1 MKNILYVLFVVSAMT
16 LLLMMQLDSEK
27 QIKQM
32 HEELKLYENIIDSL
46 YKEIDTLNNRLEIYD
61 FVDMETNMISA
72 LIFVESSGNDSAYN
86 ASEDAVGCLQIR
98 KTMVDDVNRIL
109 KRKGSNLIYTY
120 KCRWNRKKSI
130 EMFNIFCDH
139 YNLSTAE
146 EIARCWNGGPRGINN
161 PATVK
166 YWEKVQGYINS

>member
-1 MKNILYVLFVVSAMT
+1 MKNILYVLFIVSAMA
-16 LLLMMQLDSEK
+16 LLLMMQLDSEN

-32 HEELKLYENIIDSL
+32 HKELESYENIIDSL

-86 ASEDAVGCLQIR
+86 ESEDAVGCLQIR

-109 KRKGSNLIYTY
+109 KNKIYTY
-120 KCRWNRKKSI
+120 NDRWSRTKSI
-130 EMFNIFCDH
+130 EMLKIYCNH
-139 YNLSTAE
+139 YNLNTPE
-146 EIARCWNGGPRGINN
+146 HIARCWNGGPRGLAK
-161 PATVK
+161 PQTVN
-166 YWEKVQGYINS
+166 YWSRVKNKMEENS

>member
-1 MKNILYVLFVVSAMT
+1 MKNILFIAFLVLSMT
-16 LLLMMQLDSEK
+16 LLLLMQLDSEN
-27 QIKQM
+27 QIEEM
-32 HEELKLYENIIDSL
+32 HKELNNYENIIDSL

-109 KRKGSNLIYTY
+109 KNKIYTY
-120 KCRWNRKKSI
+120 SDRWNRTKSI
-130 EMFNIFCDH
+130 EMLKIYCNH
-139 YNLSTAE
+139 YNLNTPE
-146 EIARCWNGGPRGINN
+146 HIARCWNGGPRGLAK
-161 PATVK
+161 PQTVN
-166 YWEKVQGYINS
+166 YWSRVKNKMEENS

>member
-1 MKNILYVLFVVSAMT
+1 MT
-16 LLLMMQLDSEK
+16 LLLLMQLDSEN
-27 QIKQM
+27 QIEEM
-32 HEELKLYENIIDSL
+32 HKELNNYENIIDSL

-109 KRKGSNLIYTY
+109 KNKIYTY
-120 KCRWNRKKSI
+120 SDRCNRTKSI
-130 EMFNIFCDH
+130 EMLKIYCNH
-139 YNLSTAE
+139 YNLNTPE
-146 EIARCWNGGPRGINN
+146 HIARCWNGGPRGLAK
-161 PATVK
+161 PQTVN
-166 YWEKVQGYINS
+166 YWSRVKNKMEENS

>member
-1 MKNILYVLFVVSAMT
+1 MKNILFIAFVVLSMT
-16 LLLMMQLDSEK
+16 LLLLMQLDSEN
-27 QIKQM
+27 QIEEM
-32 HEELKLYENIIDSL
+32 HKELNNYENIIDSL

-109 KRKGSNLIYTY
+109 KNKIYTY
-120 KCRWNRKKSI
+120 SDRWNRTKSI
-130 EMFNIFCDH
+130 EMLKIYCNH
-139 YNLSTAE
+139 YNLNTPE
-146 EIARCWNGGPRGINN
+146 HIARCWNGGPRGLAK
-161 PATVK
+161 PQTVN
-166 YWEKVQGYINS
+166 YWSRVKNKMEENS

>member
-109 KRKGSNLIYTY
+109 KNKIYTY
-120 KCRWNRKKSI
+120 NDRWSRTKSI
-130 EMFNIFCDH
+130 EMLKIYCNH
-139 YNLSTAE
+139 YNLNTPE
-146 EIARCWNGGPRGINN
+146 HIARCWNGGPRGLAK
-161 PATVK
+161 PQTVN
-166 YWEKVQGYINS
+166 YWSRVKNKMEENS

>member
-1 MKNILYVLFVVSAMT
+1 MKNILFIAFVVLSMT
-16 LLLMMQLDSEK
+16 LLLLMQLDSEN
-27 QIKQM
+27 QIEEM
-32 HEELKLYENIIDSL
+32 HKELNDYENIIDSL

-109 KRKGSNLIYTY
+109 KNKIYTY
-120 KCRWNRKKSI
+120 SDRWNRTKSI
-130 EMFNIFCDH
+130 EMLKIYCNH
-139 YNLSTAE
+139 YNLNTPE
-146 EIARCWNGGPRGINN
+146 HIARCWNGGPRGLAK
-161 PATVK
+161 PQTVN
-166 YWEKVQGYINS
+166 YWSRVKNKMEENS